1 MAMIKDELEREKK
14 QQDELENTI
23 LLEKEKGEGLERE
36 MERKDRLEDLKLE

>member
-1 MAMIKDELEREKK
+1 M
-14 QQDELENTI
+14 I